1 MRALRKPSPFTNR
14 ERPEDFLSFYQA
26 HKEPLY
32 RYALSLVKNPALAE
46 EAVQEA
52 WSRCIQY
59 SQRFLAV
66 PPEKRPAW
74 MAVVVRNAAFTLL
87 AKEQRYLPLEAEETL
102 PAPEHG
108 DVSGI
113 VTLIRTLPPLYRQVL
128 ELKLLL
134 EWTDREMA
142 RYLGLSEGQVR
153 TRIWRGRKLLQAA
166 LRKKGYE
173 YDQG

>member
-1 MRALRKPSPFTNR
+1 M
-14 ERPEDFLSFYQA
+14 
-26 HKEPLY
+26 
-32 RYALSLVKNPALAE
+32 
-46 EAVQEA
+46 
-52 WSRCIQY
+52 
-59 SQRFLAV
+59 
-66 PPEKRPAW
+66 
-74 MAVVVRNAAFTLL
+74 
-87 AKEQRYLPLEAEETL
+87 
-102 PAPEHG
+102 
-108 DVSGI
+108 SGI

-166 LRKKGYE
+166 LRKEGYE

>member
-1 MRALRKPSPFTNR
+1 MQGQRPCWVWAKPNR
-14 ERPEDFLSFYQA
+14 L
-26 HKEPLY
+26 KKY
-32 RYALSLVKNPALAE
+32 RYPKRGVSLDPKTE
-46 EAVQEA
+46 R
-52 WSRCIQY
+52 S
-59 SQRFLAV
+59 SG
-66 PPEKRPAW
+66 PPPSLNFRESKKKTH
-74 MAVVVRNAAFTLL
+74 TLL

-166 LRKKGYE
+166 LRKEGYE